1 MSGGDRKKPLNQ
13 TGEAQKERCT
23 MANKEMTRAQALVF
37 AIEVIEDHEGECEA
51 LNVLRK
57 MHAQVTKP
65 RKKSDAPSKARI
77 QNEALAAKA
86 IEAMEGQESVT
97 TKWLCE
103 HVNGLITPQKC
114 TAVMR
119 LAVESGAVVRNKEGK
134 QVSYSLA

>member
-13 TGEAQKERCT
+13 TGKAQKERCI

-103 HVNGLITPQKC
+103 HVNGLMTPQKC

>member
-13 TGEAQKERCT
+13 TGEAQKERCI

-103 HVNGLITPQKC
+103 HVNGLMTPQKC